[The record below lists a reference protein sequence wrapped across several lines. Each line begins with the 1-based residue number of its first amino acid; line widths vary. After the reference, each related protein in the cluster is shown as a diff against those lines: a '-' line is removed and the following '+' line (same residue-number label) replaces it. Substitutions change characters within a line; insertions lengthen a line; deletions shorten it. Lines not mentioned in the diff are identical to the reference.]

1 MGTGTGFWTVVT
13 MFWQFSGGGNA
24 RGRTLVIGFL
34 LLLFA
39 GGTLLLIRGMQG
51 LLRSR
56 KALKRPADTGRKKA
70 A

>member
-1 MGTGTGFWTVVT
+1 MGTGFWTVVT
-13 MFWQFSGGGNA
+13 MLWQFSGGGNA
-24 RGRTLVIGFL
+24 RGRTLLIVFL

-39 GGTLLLIRGMQG
+39 GGTLLLVRGILG

-56 KALKRPADTGRKKA
+56 KALKQPADTGRKKA